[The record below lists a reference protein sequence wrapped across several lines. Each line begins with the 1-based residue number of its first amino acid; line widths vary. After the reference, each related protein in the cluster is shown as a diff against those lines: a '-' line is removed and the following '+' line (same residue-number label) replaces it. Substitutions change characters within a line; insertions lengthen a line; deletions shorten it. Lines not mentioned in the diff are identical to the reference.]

1 MKLGELVGSFT
12 ALNNLAAEKMKAKQA
27 YRVSRV
33 LMEANS
39 HLEAFNGARDNAVEK
54 YGKKN
59 GDGNIEVKR
68 DSKEFK
74 KFNEEMN
81 ALLEEN
87 VEMKFDRIKLKE
99 IGNLEVTVGDMIA
112 RDWLIDN

>member
-1 MKLGELVGSFT
+1 MKLGELVGSVT
-12 ALNNLAAEKMKAKQA
+12 ALSNLAAEKMKAKQA

-39 HLEAFNGARDNAVEK
+39 HLEAFNSARDNAVEK

-59 GDGNIEVKR
+59 GDGNIEVKPG
-68 DSKEFK
+68 SKESK
-74 KFNEEMN
+74 KFNEEIT
-81 ALLEEN
+81 ALLDED
-87 VEMKFDRIKLKE
+87 VEMKFDRIDLKE

-112 RDWLIDN
+112 LDWLIDS